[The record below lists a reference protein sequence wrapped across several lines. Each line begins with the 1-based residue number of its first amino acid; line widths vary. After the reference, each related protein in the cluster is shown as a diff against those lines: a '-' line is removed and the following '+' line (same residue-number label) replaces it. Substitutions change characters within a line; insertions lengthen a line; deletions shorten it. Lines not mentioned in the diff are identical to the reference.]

1 MKLFKLRLTT
11 LKSKLYAIVFT
22 SLIVRVVAFFALPN
36 KESNLGPDEGNYGA
50 LTEWIAQGKPA
61 DEYPYTTLYLV
72 SRSLI
77 VPASLLNRLGVDGLS
92 AVRVISSLYGLLTL
106 CMAVYL
112 FLKIASLRNEFLNW
126 ATNNQ
131 VKILILF
138 IIFGFLPSHL
148 TWSILGLRDSA
159 LEFWVMTIFA
169 LIFYIFEME
178 RRSSRLTFA
187 VTLLAIPLAFS
198 SRPQVGWVLGITM
211 LIYFSWKIKYKV
223 AQILLP
229 LTLVGIILGYAATAS
244 NPWEETKSFK
254 VQLVEASSSFKPSA
268 QSEFNVTLL
277 CKFNGQ
283 IIDTVD
289 AEYKCSEKMTRT
301 MFGGLS
307 NVVSTVVNQADAIP
321 LRQELNKIDAISAI
335 ETQNCPNTGAS
346 RADRFFCIAYRA
358 PYSTFTFLFRPLIGA
373 DVSSMSSLFAAI
385 ENIFWLGAALFVVV
399 MFTRNRRL
407 AFFRALAPSL
417 LFFSI
422 YSVAA
427 GSYEGNMGTA
437 FRHKSL
443 ILWVVVLLIFS
454 TIVANEE
461 YKAKHG
467 KKQLRP

>member
-1 MKLFKLRLTT
+1 MELFKSGLTT
-11 LKSKLYAIVFT
+11 LKSKLYAIVFA

-61 DEYPYTTLYLV
+61 DEYPYTTLYLI

-106 CMAVYL
+106 CLAVYL
-112 FLKIASLRNEFLNW
+112 FLKIANLRIESLNW

-131 VKILILF
+131 MKILVLF

-148 TWSILGLRDSA
+148 AWSILGLRDSA

-169 LIFYIFEME
+169 LIFYIFEMKGK
-178 RRSSRLTFA
+178 SLRLA
-187 VTLLAIPLAFS
+187 LAGTLLSIPLAFS
-198 SRPQVGWVLGITM
+198 SRPQVGWVVGITM
-211 LIYFSWKIKYKV
+211 LIYFSWKVKYKA
-223 AQILLP
+223 AQILFP
-229 LTLVGIILGYAATAS
+229 LTLVGIMLGYAATTS
-244 NPWEETKSFK
+244 NSWEKTESFT
-254 VQLVEASSSFKPSA
+254 VQLVNASSSFTPSA
-268 QSEFNVTLL
+268 QSQFDVVLL
-277 CKFNGQ
+277 CNFDGQ

-289 AEYKCSEKMTRT
+289 AKYKCSEKIAST
-301 MFGGLS
+301 MFERAF
-307 NVVSTVVNQADAIP
+307 NAVSAVARQVDAIP
-321 LRQELNKIDAISAI
+321 LRHELNKIDAVSVI
-335 ETQNCPNTGAS
+335 ETQNCPITVAS
-346 RADRFFCIAYRA
+346 RADKYLCIAYRA
-358 PYSTFTFLFRPLIGA
+358 PYSTFTFLFRPLIGV

-399 MFTRNRRL
+399 MFIRNRRL
-407 AFFRALAPSL
+407 AFFGPLAPSL
-417 LFFSI
+417 LFFLI

-443 ILWVVVLLIFS
+443 ILWVVIILVFS

-461 YKAKHG
+461 YKAKLR
-467 KKQLRP
+467 KK